1 MIETFTKGGVSNKDN
16 SSIIHLPKIFNRQPY
31 ENVGF
36 DNDQSFF
43 VWLARMSSDLDKE
56 AINLKEKN
64 IKSLL
69 VDQRSGPSNYQKI
82 KKIKHTW
89 CFRIIL
95 RQNSQLEPSIIFN
108 ISNFLCKSFLL
119 QINLM
124 TLAIYHIFSSLDR
137 MVQKSHHYLYL
148 NLKNTICVSIRLIQ
162 MQEFSFINLSTK
174 KMNVNTHT
182 HKKKGRAKRVL
193 KLSRSNPNQGPSLL
207 SMFILTNLTWT
218 ASKAI
223 LILVGVQREKL

>member
-1 MIETFTKGGVSNKDN
+1 MFETFTKRGVSNKDN
-16 SSIIHLPKIFNRQPY
+16 SSIIHLPKIFNRQPC

-64 IKSLL
+64 IKSLQ
-69 VDQRSGPSNYQKI
+69 VDQRSRPSNYQKI

-124 TLAIYHIFSSLDR
+124 TLAIYHIFSFLYQ
-137 MVQKSHHYLYL
+137 MVQKWRHYLYL

-162 MQEFSFINLSTK
+162 MQEFSFINLRTK
-174 KMNVNTHT
+174 KMNVNTH
-182 HKKKGRAKRVL
+182 KKKG
-193 KLSRSNPNQGPSLL
+193 QGKKT
-207 SMFILTNLTWT
+207 F
-218 ASKAI
+218 KAI
-223 LILVGVQREKL
+223 KVQP

>member
-1 MIETFTKGGVSNKDN
+1 MFETFTKGRVSNKDN

-43 VWLARMSSDLDKE
+43 VWLARMSSDIDKE
-56 AINLKEKN
+56 AVNLKEKN
-64 IKSLL
+64 IKSLQM
-69 VDQRSGPSNYQKI
+69 DQRSRPSNNQKI

-95 RQNSQLEPSIIFN
+95 RQNSQLEPGIIFN

-124 TLAIYHIFSSLDR
+124 TSAIYHIFSSLDQ
-137 MVQKSHHYLYL
+137 MIQKWHHYLYL

-162 MQEFSFINLSTK
+162 MQKFSFINLRTK
-174 KMNVNTHT
+174 KMNVNTH
-182 HKKKGRAKRVL
+182 KKKG
-193 KLSRSNPNQGPSLL
+193 
-207 SMFILTNLTWT
+207 
-218 ASKAI
+218 
-223 LILVGVQREKL
+223 

>member
-1 MIETFTKGGVSNKDN
+1 MFETFTKRGVSNKDN
-16 SSIIHLPKIFNRQPY
+16 SSIIHLPKIFNRQPC

-64 IKSLL
+64 IKSLQ
-69 VDQRSGPSNYQKI
+69 VDQRSRPSNYQKI

-124 TLAIYHIFSSLDR
+124 TLAIYHIFSSLYQ
-137 MVQKSHHYLYL
+137 MVQKWRHYLYL

-162 MQEFSFINLSTK
+162 MQEFSFINLRTK
-174 KMNVNTHT
+174 KMNVNTH
-182 HKKKGRAKRVL
+182 KKKG
-193 KLSRSNPNQGPSLL
+193 QGKKT
-207 SMFILTNLTWT
+207 F
-218 ASKAI
+218 KAI
-223 LILVGVQREKL
+223 KVQP

>member
-1 MIETFTKGGVSNKDN
+1 MFVSFTKGGVSNKDN

-43 VWLARMSSDLDKE
+43 VCLARMSSDLDKE
-56 AINLKEKN
+56 AINLKGKN
-64 IKSLL
+64 IKSLQM
-69 VDQRSGPSNYQKI
+69 DQRSRPSNYQKI

-95 RQNSQLEPSIIFN
+95 RQNSQLEPGIIFN

-124 TLAIYHIFSSLDR
+124 TLAIYHIFSSLDQ
-137 MVQKSHHYLYL
+137 MVQKSSHYLYL
-148 NLKNTICVSIRLIQ
+148 NLKNAICVSMRFIQ
-162 MQEFSFINLSTK
+162 MQKFSCINLRTK
-174 KMNVNTHT
+174 KMNVNTHKK
-182 HKKKGRAKRVL
+182 KKKGRAKRVL
-193 KLSRSNPNQGPSLL
+193 KLSRSNPKQGPSLV
-207 SMFILTNLTWT
+207 SMFILTNLTWS

-223 LILVGVQREKL
+223 LILLGVQ